1 MSPAIKATVIT
12 ISVLMS
18 IIVVPVLLVILHEYF
33 YITVIAV
40 VYSAFLYLFFTSMYE
55 LIRNEMLEELLDDEH
70 ATAAFHNDPLKIHY
84 YRAFKKHFKGGLSLD
99 GLEHYLEK
107 HRPPY

>member
-1 MSPAIKATVIT
+1 
-12 ISVLMS
+12 MS

-55 LIRNEMLEELLDDEH
+55 LIRNELLEELLDDEN
-70 ATAAFHNDPLKIHY
+70 ATSTAKSTAQLIKDLKN
-84 YRAFKKHFKGGLSLD
+84 AKSLELFKAQEELKNFKIIQTKFKH
-99 GLEHYLEK
+99 LEV
-107 HRPPY
+107 